1 MPAFRARASRRCVI
15 NPPPSSFCHG
25 PVILRLSIA
34 RRSILR
40 ALHRRKGR
48 DQEGAY
54 LAEGERLVAE
64 LAASG
69 VRPRF
74 LVARADRID
83 GLVELFPE
91 SEVCEIEGGGDDLF
105 ATEHAQGVAAV
116 VDLPPTAPANDA
128 LAVLPTLYLDRLADP
143 GNVGTI
149 LRTADWFGL
158 RHVLL
163 SPETADPYNPKGVR
177 ATMGAIFRMRF
188 STDVS
193 AAELAGLGVPVIVLD
208 AAGADVLGRT
218 ELPRDAV
225 YVVGSEAH
233 GVAREILA
241 FARSVA
247 IAGSGSGE
255 SLNAAVAAGIL
266 LHELHRGD

>member
-1 MPAFRARASRRCVI
+1 M
-15 NPPPSSFCHG
+15 
-25 PVILRLSIA
+25 ILRLSIA

-40 ALHRRKGR
+40 SLHRRKGR
-48 DQEGAY
+48 NEEGAY

-74 LVARADRID
+74 LAARPDR
-83 GLVELFPE
+83 VERLAALFPG
-91 SEVCEIEGGGDDLF
+91 SEVCEIEGGGADLF

-116 VDLPPTAPANDA
+116 VDLPPPTPAGEA
-128 LAVLPTLYLDRLADP
+128 LACLPTLYLDRLADP

-149 LRTADWFGL
+149 LRTADWFGV

-163 SPETADPYNPKGVR
+163 SPETADPYNPKSVR
-177 ATMGAIFRMRF
+177 ATMGAIFRMRC
-188 STDVS
+188 SMDVS
-193 AAELAGLGVPVIVLD
+193 AAELAGLGAPVIALD
-208 AAGADVLGRT
+208 AAGAELLGRT
-218 ELPRDAV
+218 ELPREAV

-233 GVAREILA
+233 GVAPEILA

-266 LHELHRGD
+266 LHELHRGG